1 MNVVNTRIQ
10 QRYDTLQNWQQRNPV
25 LLDGELA
32 VVATDNQT
40 RFKIGDGEHAFNDLN
55 FIDQLKLTTVSAYA
69 NVLSSNMA
77 AIGFENIVGTHSLA
91 AGTNTSAA
99 TQHAVALGYKAATSS
114 NGAFVFNGDQ
124 NYIASPYYDHG
135 VGTFN
140 VNAPLSDI
148 YVQQSAFS
156 DILSDKADKTTL
168 DAKITIDDQIS
179 GICAQTDLSIVKL
192 SANDYA
198 YLVATSATLSNCLYI
213 VEDDIINACGQQ
225 ISNLAPGTGLSDA
238 VNLEQLNDAVN
249 SIQIPTDL
257 SAFTN
262 SPGYLVSNDIS
273 DYYKKSETSSSS
285 QISNELKKYQLSG
298 NYLSANALV
307 NYYTKS
313 ETSSANEISSEL
325 KKYQLS
331 GNYLSTNALDNYY
344 QKSETS
350 SAAEI
355 STALA
360 NAGGGS
366 GQLSTKLDI
375 NAAWPAWT
383 SNGEYD
389 WRQIVSH
396 NGKLWKASEP
406 FPSIEP
412 GTGIGWVSV
421 DINSILTA
429 NYQPKG
435 NYLTAVPTTYKTY
448 SQTIAAL
455 SSDGYATSTQVNQKS
470 TVSFNQITTTGTNI
484 GSITIDGTTTQIYA
498 PNSGGGGGS
507 GSTVEVSADYQ
518 SGTKIATIS
527 VDSVPT
533 SIYIPNSS
541 TGSTRYALATATL
554 QTAGNSLSCAVDDQT
569 ITTIQVSSSSTPI
582 IVQLPAQPAD
592 GARDFILRIEISSST
607 APTFTFNGV
616 NETID
621 FDSEDDDWAVMEP
634 GLNLVSFT
642 ETKRGN

>member
-156 DILSDKADKTTL
+156 DILSDKADKTAL

-192 SANDYA
+192 SANEYEE
-198 YLVATSATLSNCLYI
+198 LVATSATLSNTLYV
-213 VEDDIINACGQQ
+213 VEDDFINAYGQQ
-225 ISNLAPGTGLSDA
+225 IKNLSPGTELSDA
-238 VNLEQLNDAVN
+238 VNLEQLSNALTGV
-249 SIQIPTDL
+249 QIPTDL

-298 NYLSANALV
+298 NYLSANALA

-313 ETSSANEISSEL
+313 ETSSASEI
-325 KKYQLS
+325 Q
-331 GNYLSTNALDNYY
+331 
-344 QKSETS
+344 
-350 SAAEI
+350 
-355 STALA
+355 TALE
-360 NAGGGS
+360 NA
-366 GQLSTKLDI
+366 
-375 NAAWPAWT
+375 
-383 SNGEYD
+383 
-389 WRQIVSH
+389 
-396 NGKLWKASEP
+396 
-406 FPSIEP
+406 
-412 GTGIGWVSV
+412 
-421 DINSILTA
+421 
-429 NYQPKG
+429 
-435 NYLTAVPTTYKTY
+435 
-448 SQTIAAL
+448 
-455 SSDGYATSTQVNQKS
+455 
-470 TVSFNQITTTGTNI
+470 
-484 GSITIDGTTTQIYA
+484 
-498 PNSGGGGGS
+498 GGS
-507 GSTVEVSADYQ
+507 GSNIQVSADYQ
-518 SGTKIATIS
+518 TGTRIATVS
-527 VDSVPT
+527 VDDVPT
-533 SIYIPNSS
+533 EIYVPSANSS
-541 TGSTRYALATATL
+541 SRYALVTAQL
-554 QTAGNSLSCAVDDQT
+554 VSDNGSLTCAVDDQT
-569 ITTIQVSSSSTPI
+569 ITTIQVASSTTPVV
-582 IVQLPAQPAD
+582 VQLPAQPAD
-592 GARDFILRIEISSST
+592 GARDFILRIEISSSA

-621 FDSEDDDWAVMEP
+621 FDSEDDDWAIMEP

>member
-156 DILSDKADKTTL
+156 DILSDKADKTAL

-238 VNLEQLNDAVN
+238 VNLEQLCDAVS
-249 SIQIPTDL
+249 SIQLPTDL
-257 SAFTN
+257 SDFTN
-262 SPGYLVSNDIS
+262 NSGFLT
-273 DYYKKSETSSSS
+273 KTSADVDF
-285 QISNELKKYQLSG
+285 QPVG
-298 NYLSANALV
+298 NYLSSNALIG
-307 NYYTKS
+307 Y
-313 ETSSANEISSEL
+313 ETYNTT
-325 KKYQLS
+325 
-331 GNYLSTNALDNYY
+331 LST
-344 QKSETS
+344 
-350 SAAEI
+350 
-355 STALA
+355 
-360 NAGGGS
+360 
-366 GQLSTKLDI
+366 
-375 NAAWPAWT
+375 
-383 SNGEYD
+383 
-389 WRQIVSH
+389 
-396 NGKLWKASEP
+396 
-406 FPSIEP
+406 
-412 GTGIGWVSV
+412 
-421 DINSILTA
+421 
-429 NYQPKG
+429 
-435 NYLTAVPTTYKTY
+435 
-448 SQTIAAL
+448 L
-455 SSDGYATSTQVNQKS
+455 SSDGYVLSSQVSSKAETSALPYTLVNATLSSCTYNNTQC
-470 TVSFNQITTTGTNI
+470 VSCQIEDRT
-484 GSITIDGTTTQIYA
+484 IT
-498 PNSGGGGGS
+498 
-507 GSTVEVSADYQ
+507 
-518 SGTKIATIS
+518 TIS
-527 VDSVPT
+527 VDSNTPDVVVFLPQKQ
-533 SIYIPNSS
+533 S
-541 TGSTRYALATATL
+541 ATA
-554 QTAGNSLSCAVDDQT
+554 
-569 ITTIQVSSSSTPI
+569 
-582 IVQLPAQPAD
+582 
-592 GARDFILRIEISSST
+592 ARDFILRAEISAT
-607 APTFTFNGV
+607 TVPGFTFVGAG
-616 NETID
+616 NESVQY
-621 FDSEDDDWAVMEP
+621 DSEDDEWYVLEP

-642 ETKRGN
+642 ETK